1 MKFCRFIA
9 TSFLFMFFSTMC
21 GFAQSKIHMAL
32 FCDTNDEK
40 IGESMLTD
48 VEIYKQL
55 MNDVAQALMQQGVQ
69 ADARIFTGD
78 DCSPSCARDYVRN
91 LSCRGDVVFFVYSG
105 HGGRSHDDDKESN
118 FPRMCF
124 GSNTD
129 LVKVVDIVNTI
140 KSKQPRLIV
149 MVSDCCNSYYD
160 RRISTESMM
169 AGYNAG
175 SGDGLRALFL
185 NQTGVAC
192 ITAAS
197 PGEYGW
203 CTRDGGYLTVNL
215 MDAIYKAC
223 NMTSPTWDAIFK
235 EARDKTYNMTV
246 LHGTPKTQTPY
257 FEVNALGIDVDN
269 NNGDSH
275 NNNGDNEDSYNNN
288 GDNGDSINNN
298 GNNTNNVNTNGSSDN
313 THSNSHKLKRS
324 GFVEAVVHSLPF
336 FILGILL
343 CVKIPEWLSWSGKK
357 GAISRFI
364 GVVLLLKGVLDFF
377 AYI

>member
-1 MKFCRFIA
+1 MKFYRFIA
-9 TSFLFMFFSTMC
+9 TSFLFMLFNIMC
-21 GFAQSKIHMAL
+21 SFAQSKIHMAL

-40 IGESMLTD
+40 IGESMLMD
-48 VEIYKQL
+48 VKIYKQL
-55 MNDVAQALMQQGVQ
+55 MNDIAQALMQQGVQ
-69 ADARIFTGD
+69 ADARIFIGD

-91 LSCRGDVVFFVYSG
+91 LSCKDDVVFFVYSG

-129 LVKVVDIVNTI
+129 LVKVVEIVNTI

-160 RRISTESMM
+160 RRNPTESMTT
-169 AGYNAG
+169 GYIAG

-203 CTRDGGYLTVNL
+203 CTKNGGYLTVSL
-215 MDAIYKAC
+215 RDAIYKAC
-223 NMTSPTWDAIFK
+223 DMTSPTWEIIFK
-235 EARDKTYNMTV
+235 ETREKTYNMTV

-257 FEVNALGIDVDN
+257 YEVNATGTDIGN
-269 NNGDSH
+269 NNAD
-275 NNNGDNEDSYNNN
+275 NGNSYNNN
-288 GDNGDSINNN
+288 GNNANN
-298 GNNTNNVNTNGSSDN
+298 GNTNEYTDN
-313 THSNSHKLKRS
+313 THSNPHKIKRS
-324 GFVEAVVHSLPF
+324 GFVEAVIHSLPF
-336 FILGILL
+336 FILGFLL
-343 CVKIPEWLSWSGKK
+343 CVKLPEWLSWSGKK
-357 GAISRFI
+357 ELISRII

-377 AYI
+377 AYL